1 MIWCGWCDWCVDDAN
16 RVQVQVAFRGLQL
29 LKVGGRMVYSTCSF
43 NPVED
48 EAVVAELLRRCKG
61 TVEVVDVSGMY
72 PTLRRTPGVSTWRVQ
87 DKTGAWCDSFDQF
100 TQKGRPLPSTIFPPS
115 PEEAQWM
122 HLERAM
128 RFLPH
133 HHNTGGFFVCVL
145 HKTADTPKK
154 DGPDEPLPVS
164 SDVSDVPKTDDAP
177 DSVCPSSSSS
187 SSSSSDADG
196 WHKTFNRPQDPD
208 GEGHLSHKG
217 SKEAPFYS
225 FKKKR
230 WDSLYDDIT
239 FDPFPSSFLSQIVIV
254 IRNVNLTEW

>member
-1 MIWCGWCDWCVDDAN
+1 
-16 RVQVQVAFRGLQL
+16 
-29 LKVGGRMVYSTCSF
+29 MVYSTCSF

-48 EAVVAELLRRCKG
+48 EAVVAELLRRCRG
-61 TVEVVDVSGMY
+61 TVEVVDVSSLY

-87 DKTGAWCDSFDQF
+87 DKTGKWCDSFDQF
-100 TQKGRPLPSTIFPPS
+100 TQKGKNLPSSLFPPS

-145 HKTADTPKK
+145 HKTAEIPKR
-154 DGPDEPLPVS
+154 DDADPESLPLAS
-164 SDVSDVPKTDDAP
+164 EVSDPSEVSGDAEA
-177 DSVCPSSSSS
+177 SICPTSSSSS
-187 SSSSSDADG
+187 SSSSSAVVEGEKEKEADG
-196 WHKTFNRPQDPD
+196 WYKTFNRPQDPD

-230 WDSLYDDIT
+230 WDSLYDDIM
-239 FDPFPSSFLSQIVIV
+239 FGPFLSPFLPVC
-254 IRNVNLTEW
+254 